1 MAGGR
6 GPASSV
12 AVVLTLTAEVYA
24 DIIAQSLDEAPLECC
39 GLLAGDPSSD
49 HATRYF
55 RCVNAARSA
64 RVYTVEPRD
73 QLRATRT
80 AEDAGLEIIG
90 VLHSHTHTPAHP
102 SATDIAQ
109 APDPDWHY
117 AIVSLADAE
126 PSLRSFRIRSGSVEE
141 EPVVLG

>member
-1 MAGGR
+1 M
-6 GPASSV
+6 
-12 AVVLTLTAEVYA
+12 LTLTGEVYA

-39 GLLAGDPSSD
+39 GLLAGNLDTGAVS
-49 HATRYF
+49 RYF
-55 RCVNAARSA
+55 RCVNAAQSA
-64 RVYTVEPRD
+64 RVYTVAPRD

-80 AEDAGLEIIG
+80 AEDAGLDIIG
-90 VLHSHTHTPAHP
+90 VVHSHTHTPAHP

-117 AIVSLADAE
+117 VIVSLADAE
-126 PSLRSFRIRSGSVEE
+126 PSLRSFRIRAGVAEE

>member
-1 MAGGR
+1 M
-6 GPASSV
+6 
-12 AVVLTLTAEVYA
+12 LTLTDEVYA

-39 GLLAGDPSSD
+39 GLLAGDP
-49 HATRYF
+49 ATATVTRYF
-55 RCVNAARSA
+55 RCVNVAQSA

-117 AIVSLADAE
+117 VIVSLVDAE
-126 PSLRSFRIRSGSVEE
+126 PSLRSFRIRAGVVEE
-141 EPVVLG
+141 EPVKLR